1 MKKASPFLVFLLLY
15 QIICP
20 AGKRVVLNNIRFYS
34 YPDYTRV
41 VLDLSASLKIQEK
54 ILPGKNLTRLYFDL
68 LGCDFSPSYPENK
81 KKEVLIKSGNLKKIR
96 LGKRDRR
103 TLRIVFDFDKI
114 GKYDR
119 FYLTSPFRVV
129 FDIFQKD
136 LDAQEVYSEKIT
148 EKLDAPPEPVD
159 GQYSVVRQ
167 LGLGVHRI
175 VIDPGHGGKDPGTCN
190 GKLGLYEKKITLD
203 LARRLKNLFKQN
215 SKYEIIL
222 TRESDRY
229 ISLEER
235 TAIANSKKSDLFV
248 SIHVNSAPQKKTRGI
263 ETFYLNLTTDPW
275 SMSVA
280 AKENAISKKS
290 IWEMES
296 IIGEIVKNAKKSES
310 RILSQFIQK
319 NVVKHLK
326 KRYSHINDLGVKKAP
341 FYVLVGARMPA
352 SLVETSF
359 ISNSQ
364 EARRLKTSTY
374 RYLIANG
381 LYYGIISYI
390 RSLGKN

>member
-1 MKKASPFLVFLLLY
+1 MKKACPFLFVFFLY
-15 QIICP
+15 LVITPVSRGVQL
-20 AGKRVVLNNIRFYS
+20 KNIRFYA

-41 VLDLSASLKIQEK
+41 VLDLSSSLKIQEK

-68 LGCDFSPSYPENK
+68 AGCDFSSGYPDDK
-81 KKEVLIKSGNLKKIR
+81 KKEILIKSGNLKKIR
-96 LGKRDRR
+96 LGRR
-103 TLRIVFDFDKI
+103 NGHTLRVVFDFDRI

-129 FDIFQKD
+129 FDIFQSD
-136 LDAQEVYSEKIT
+136 LGKQDGMMGKIP
-148 EKLDAPPEPVD
+148 EKLDKPPEPVD
-159 GQYSVVRQ
+159 GKYSVVRQ

-175 VIDPGHGGKDPGTCN
+175 VIDPGHGGKDPGTFN
-190 GKLGLYEKKITLD
+190 SKLGLYEKKITLD
-203 LARRLKNLFKQN
+203 LAKRVQHLFKQN

-235 TAIANSKKSDLFV
+235 TAIANSNKSDLFV
-248 SIHVNSAPQKKTRGI
+248 SIHVNSAPRASTRGI

-280 AKENAISKKS
+280 AQENAISKKS
-290 IWEMES
+290 IGEMES
-296 IIGEIVKNAKKSES
+296 IIGEIVKNAKKCES
-310 RILSQFIQK
+310 RILCQHIQK
-319 NVVKHLK
+319 NVVNHLQS
-326 KRYSHINDLGVKKAP
+326 RYNHVKSLGVKKAP

-352 SLVETSF
+352 ALVETSF
-359 ISNSQ
+359 LSNYS
-364 EARRLKTSTY
+364 EARRLKNSTY
-374 RYLIANG
+374 RYLIAKG

>member
-1 MKKASPFLVFLLLY
+1 MKKAIPFLLAFLLFL
-15 QIICP
+15 IINP
-20 AGKRVVLNNIRFYS
+20 ASKPVELNNIRYYA

-41 VLDLSASLKIQEK
+41 VLDLSSSLKIQEK

-68 LGCDFSPSYPENK
+68 GGCDFSSHYPLDK
-81 KKEVLIKSGNLKKIR
+81 KKEILIKSGNLKKIR
-96 LGKRDRR
+96 LGRR
-103 TLRIVFDFDKI
+103 NRHTLRVVFDFDRI

-119 FYLTSPFRVV
+119 FYLTAPFRVV
-129 FDIFQKD
+129 FDIFQSD
-136 LDAQEVYSEKIT
+136 LKTEPGVSEKIS
-148 EKLDAPPEPVD
+148 EKLDTAPEAVD
-159 GQYSVVRQ
+159 GKYSVVRQ

-175 VIDPGHGGKDPGTCN
+175 VIDPGHGGKDPGTFN
-190 GKLGLYEKKITLD
+190 SRLGLYEKRITLD
-203 LARRLKNLFKQN
+203 LASRLKNLFKQN

-235 TAIANSKKSDLFV
+235 TAIANSNKSDLFI
-248 SIHVNSAPQKKTRGI
+248 SIHVNSAPRAATRGI

-280 AKENAISKKS
+280 AQENAISKKS
-290 IWEMES
+290 IGEMES
-296 IIGEIVKNAKKSES
+296 IINEIVKNAKKSES
-310 RILSQFIQK
+310 HILSQFIQK
-319 NVVKHLK
+319 IIVKHLES
-326 KRYSHINDLGVKKAP
+326 RYGEIKNLGVKKAP

-352 SLVETSF
+352 SLVEVSF
-359 ISNSQ
+359 LSTYS
-364 EARRLKTSTY
+364 EANRLKSSTY
-374 RYLIANG
+374 RYLIAKG